1 MTYIGFPST
10 VRQRPTKGMPGDKA
24 SLNPVVY
31 TDRNCIAGDEAVT
44 VGNFVWRDPSDPDPA
59 DAHGAGVC
67 TALSTGSAGALP
79 LGIVENT
86 LSFVNDDVRG
96 AGTLTVPKGAA
107 LSTVRRGD
115 LYVVASTAAAKG
127 QKLFAVLAD
136 GSIMTG
142 AAGAALAGTVET
154 PWVVT
159 GGGAAG
165 ELITVSNWEV

>member
-10 VRQRPTKGMPGDKA
+10 VRQRPAKGMPGDKA

-31 TDRNCIAGDEAVT
+31 TDRNFIAGDEAVT
-44 VGNFVWRDPSDPDPA
+44 VGNFVWDDPANPDPA
-59 DAHGAGVC
+59 DGQGADVCAALSAGGAGVP
-67 TALSTGSAGALP
+67 P

-96 AGTLTVPKGAA
+96 AGTLPVPKGSA

-115 LYVVASTAAAKG
+115 LYVVAATAAAKG

-136 GSIMTG
+136 GSIKTG
-142 AAGAALAGTVET
+142 AAGATVAGAVET

-165 ELITVSNWEV
+165 ELVTVSNWEV